1 MGFAIRVFEIFFFDL
16 RFVQTLQ
23 WMLLVLRFS
32 HSVKQ
37 RLIGT
42 RAGIFT
48 GVTVALYPV
57 SLIKTRLQVASKNAG
72 ERGAFS
78 IIRGILR
85 TDGIPGLYRGFG
97 TVVTGAISTR
107 IIFLTALE
115 TTKAATF
122 RLVEPFKL
130 SKPTQAAI
138 ANGVAGMAA
147 AVCSQAVFVPIIVRE
162 IRRILFMK
170 VPETRKALLLS
181 EIDRVALCSWIRF
194 FWTMWLATKK
204 SVGLAKHSLTVTGSV
219 LSAYSSAQHVRSRHE
234 LIFRVLGQNA
244 NESMEAFLANKPA
257 GFKLKKNLLPLETIY
272 QDINRILSPVQQDSS
287 SIEPQ
292 IQKEDSHAEMPTE
305 IAGPNLLS
313 TLQGDEHKSGP
324 EATTV
329 KSGPET
335 ECSNRSTTGPD
346 FEKGKSNSPACEVVP
361 AAADSFPP
369 QTEPICSTNGTGDDV
384 EMKELCDADSSAD
397 EPTEESA
404 DKSDPG
410 VIRQFASSTATNV
423 ELIVFLWITNVPGK
437 DQVQVFACCCYDKPA
452 KGRKINWMK
461 GGILESDR
469 VVTVTPYYAQELVS
483 GIDKGVEL
491 DNIIRKTGITGIV
504 NGMDVQEWNPSIDK
518 YIDVKYNATTVM
530 AAKCLLKEALQ
541 AEVGLLVDA
550 NIPLI
555 GFIGRLEEQKGLD
568 ILAAAIPKFIREN
581 VQIVVLG
588 PLELASAGVSISIF
602 NIISKVFNIPLL
614 SVATSFVAEDIPKN
628 ASKGSTS
635 EINNSKL
642 LDETDERTALPSVP
656 TALLLALGIGLCE
669 ALAMYLGSGLFLNM
683 MGISTGLED
692 MKTME
697 LETNSIDRAVANL
710 MFSKVDSGGIDL
722 LASVSSKEEAKGT
735 TKQCNYSLNQPQQ
748 PHWHHHTRSS
758 TGDAE
763 VPIFV
768 VSQKLMVQGYSGHAT
783 YNGGLDVARKVLT
796 VDGIRG
802 LYRGFGLSVLTYSP
816 SSVVWW
822 ASYGSSQR
830 LIWSGYYST
839 IEHEESA
846 PSLWTIV
853 SVQAAGGIFT
863 GATASCITTPLD
875 TIKTRLQVMGHEKKL
890 TVREVVKGLVADDG
904 WKGLYRG
911 LGPRFFTMS
920 AWGTSMILS
929 YEYLKRL
936 CVKDQ

>member
-1 MGFAIRVFEIFFFDL
+1 MVTKIEFVFDL
-16 RFVQTLQ
+16 DADMTLSISGEMVEQ
-23 WMLLVLRFS
+23 LDLPTEDATLIAELMDNSIVKMAPRWMPSF
-32 HSVKQ
+32 
-37 RLIGT
+37 
-42 RAGIFT
+42 
-48 GVTVALYPV
+48 
-57 SLIKTRLQVASKNAG
+57 
-72 ERGAFS
+72 
-78 IIRGILR
+78 
-85 TDGIPGLYRGFG
+85 
-97 TVVTGAISTR
+97 
-107 IIFLTALE
+107 
-115 TTKAATF
+115 
-122 RLVEPFKL
+122 
-130 SKPTQAAI
+130 
-138 ANGVAGMAA
+138 
-147 AVCSQAVFVPIIVRE
+147 RE

-181 EIDRVALCSWIRF
+181 EIDRVAL
-194 FWTMWLATKK
+194 
-204 SVGLAKHSLTVTGSV
+204 VGLDSFGLCGWQQRKAWGS
-219 LSAYSSAQHVRSRHE
+219 RSR
-234 LIFRVLGQNA
+234 RVLGQNA

-410 VIRQFASSTATNV
+410 VI
-423 ELIVFLWITNVPGK
+423 LIVFLFGVK
-437 DQVQVFACCCYDKPA
+437 LDLRSMDQVQVFACCCYDKPA

-669 ALAMYLGSGLFLNM
+669 ALAMYLGSGLFHNM

-697 LETNSIDRAVANL
+697 LETNSIGRAVANL

-763 VPIFV
+763 VPIF
-768 VSQKLMVQGYSGHAT
+768 G
-783 YNGGLDVARKVLT
+783 
-796 VDGIRG
+796 
-802 LYRGFGLSVLTYSP
+802 
-816 SSVVWW
+816 
-822 ASYGSSQR
+822 
-830 LIWSGYYST
+830 
-839 IEHEESA
+839 
-846 PSLWTIV
+846 
-853 SVQAAGGIFT
+853 
-863 GATASCITTPLD
+863 
-875 TIKTRLQVMGHEKKL
+875 
-890 TVREVVKGLVADDG
+890 
-904 WKGLYRG
+904 
-911 LGPRFFTMS
+911 
-920 AWGTSMILS
+920 
-929 YEYLKRL
+929 
-936 CVKDQ
+936 